1 MLYIPGVDSLLEL
14 DEDLTISNLLK
25 LGMQSLVEA
34 QCEAVLSEL
43 LNVSPFDL
51 YKNLDT
57 SISNEIARE
66 YWLRIS
72 LIVLNSVFN
81 KSKSDIINM
90 INFCGNIFMIN
101 DNVLTPHL
109 QTQEITYAAIGYIK
123 ELFSQEKK
131 LSSLDMCCGCGA
143 IGLSI
148 KSAIPQTDMTAVD
161 ISKDAL
167 DVLQF
172 NAKRLG
178 LSVTSVQGDLFNNI
192 QGKYDIIC
200 VNPPYLFSISNIPS
214 EVKEISNSGNSDVVW
229 FQGILSGE
237 PEISML
243 AGDNGFQF
251 YNKIFEKLND
261 FLKPKSLAVL
271 EFGGESQLQE
281 LNRIIINNLNDSEI
295 YYLYSSKGASPRA
308 AFIFRGV
315 PIKDIEYAIP
325 KVLKLIPNIQTPL
338 GKNRFNICE
347 PSIKKFGK

>member
-43 LNVSPFDL
+43 LNISPFDL

-123 ELFSQEKK
+123 ELFSQEKQ

-161 ISKDAL
+161 ISGRSYLGFDMPL
-167 DVLQF
+167 R
-172 NAKRLG
+172 AKKVGDFDTELVEEFWLG
-178 LSVTSVQGDLFNNI
+178 FVRKANI
-192 QGKYDIIC
+192 LYR
-200 VNPPYLFSISNIPS
+200 
-214 EVKEISNSGNSDVVW
+214 
-229 FQGILSGE
+229 
-237 PEISML
+237 
-243 AGDNGFQF
+243 
-251 YNKIFEKLND
+251 YNLTH
-261 FLKPKSLAVL
+261 
-271 EFGGESQLQE
+271 FG
-281 LNRIIINNLNDSEI
+281 
-295 YYLYSSKGASPRA
+295 
-308 AFIFRGV
+308 
-315 PIKDIEYAIP
+315 
-325 KVLKLIPNIQTPL
+325 
-338 GKNRFNICE
+338 
-347 PSIKKFGK
+347 